1 MPEYLSVKVAILENV
16 YSIICSLAMKTRLR
30 KLWDALRSNYWFVPL
45 TMMVLA
51 FMLWLGTKTVDRLL
65 TAKDKGSVA
74 WLYVDTID
82 SMRTLLLTIDGTII
96 GIIGVVFS
104 IMMIPLTIAASQ
116 FGPRLLR
123 TFLRDIGTQITLG
136 TFTATFLFCTLVL
149 LQLRGLTER
158 HLPQISATAG
168 LLLGIISFAVLI
180 FFINHVAISLQVTN
194 LVFKVGKEINTAVD
208 HDLPDHLDNAFVSSH
223 SDTNNESEIL
233 TKNSWVVNATASGYL
248 QVRDDET
255 LLQIA
260 QKHNLVLKLLGQPG
274 DFIIDNTPLVIVWA
288 EAAASKQ
295 TDLVIHSSFVLG
307 AQRTLVQDITFGINE
322 LVEVAIR
329 ALSPA
334 INDPFTAMTC
344 LDWLGSV
351 LCRICTRAFP
361 QPKVFDKAGCLRLIR
376 NPVNFA
382 SLADAAFN
390 QIREYGRT
398 SAAVTLRLIDTIAV
412 VEQCARTEE
421 QRSILLHHAIL
432 VERGC
437 HAGLPE
443 EADRQLVT
451 ARFNKMRGMVAK

>member
-1 MPEYLSVKVAILENV
+1 
-16 YSIICSLAMKTRLR
+16 MKTRLR
-30 KLWDALRSNYWFVPL
+30 KLWDALRSNYWFVPSL
-45 TMMVLA
+45 MMVLA
-51 FMLWLGTKTVDRLL
+51 FMLWLGTRSIDRLL
-65 TAKDKGSVA
+65 TAKDKGAVA

-104 IMMIPLTIAASQ
+104 IIMIPLTIAASQ

-123 TFLRDIGTQITLG
+123 TFLRDTGTQITLG
-136 TFTATFLFCTLVL
+136 TFTGTFIFCTLVL

-168 LLLGIISFAVLI
+168 LLLGITSFAVLI

-194 LVFKVGKEINTAVD
+194 LIFKVGKELNMAID
-208 HDLPDHLDNAFVSSH
+208 HDLPDYSHNAFIAVH
-223 SDTNNESEIL
+223 ADINNESL
-233 TKNSWVVNATASGYL
+233 HGAKPSWVVNATASGYV

-255 LLQIA
+255 LLQLA
-260 QKHNLVLKLLGQPG
+260 EKHNLVLQLLGQPG
-274 DFIIDNTPLVIVWA
+274 DFIVYNTPLIIIWA
-288 EAAASKQ
+288 DAAVSKQ
-295 TDLVIHSSFVLG
+295 TELIITSSFVLG

-334 INDPFTAMTC
+334 INDPFTAMAC

-351 LCRICTRAFP
+351 LCRTCTRAFP
-361 QPKVFDKAGCLRLIR
+361 QPRLFDKAGCLRLIR
-376 NPVNFA
+376 SPVTFT

-398 SAAVTLRLIDTIAV
+398 SAAVTLRLIDTMATV
-412 VEQCARTEE
+412 AQCARTEE
-421 QRSILLHHAIL
+421 QHSVLLRHATL

-437 HAGLPE
+437 HTALPE
-443 EADRQLVT
+443 EADRQPVT
-451 ARFNKMRGMVAK
+451 ARFNKMRNMAGK